1 MDMDDVVSQKSKQL
15 IVGDDLSDLSLDELA
30 ARIVELEAEIER
42 VKKDMVN
49 KKLKQAAADAVF
61 Q

>member
-1 MDMDDVVSQKSKQL
+1 MDMDDVVAVREKQI

-49 KKLKQAAADAVF
+49 KKSKQAAANAIF